1 MNYLFILKDKYYN
14 KVCLILAIALFSKE
28 LIIAFDNIIYVL
40 SMYNIL
46 LI

>member
-14 KVCLILAIALFSKE
+14 KVCLILVIAFFKR
-28 LIIAFDNIIYVL
+28 IKIAFDNIVYVL